1 MNTVRVALVEDD
13 EVIRSITGAFLNRQ
27 PELDCV
33 IIADSAED
41 LLAQLDDSILPH
53 VILLDIGLP
62 GMSGLDAIP
71 HILRKAPQALILMQT
86 VLDDADTIYHALC
99 QGAMG
104 YVLKSTLLPDL
115 KAALLE
121 VMHGGTPFSR
131 SVSRKV
137 LAHFKPTPRLNNRL
151 LSPREEQ
158 VLQGLVDGLT
168 AKQVA
173 ARLEVGTESV
183 RTHIKGS
190 YSKLQ
195 LNSRSQLLSR
205 VAQGLL

>member
-1 MNTVRVALVEDD
+1 METVRVALVEDD
-13 EVIRSITGAFLNRQ
+13 EVIRSITGAYLSRQ
-27 PELDCV
+27 PEFHCV
-33 IIADSAED
+33 IVADSAED
-41 LLAQLDDSILPH
+41 LLTQLDDSILPQ

-71 HILRKAPQALILMQT
+71 HILRKVPQALIVMQT

-121 VMHGGTPFSR
+121 VMQGGTPFSR
-131 SVSRKV
+131 SVSRKM
-137 LAHFKPTPRLNNRL
+137 LAHFKPIPRLNTSL
-151 LSPREEQ
+151 LSRREEQ

-183 RTHIKGS
+183 RTHIKGI
-190 YSKLQ
+190 YAKLQ